1 MKRII
6 LEVVLGLIAVGLGI
20 FCFLQ
25 FGNISELKKQLG
37 EVAQFQEESNKLK
50 QELQDNAVELNQ
62 LRVKGRILDA
72 SRYALSSGIALIDIQ
87 AAADAVDALD
97 VAAAPLNSP
106 PVEDG
111 APQQKA
117 KSKGMNADRLL
128 ATGALRMLIYGESD
142 QKALDAFEKALE
154 MVDLKSKLKAVCAA
168 QAGIAASGKDI
179 DILSECQI
187 KP

>member
-6 LEVVLGLIAVGLGI
+6 LEVVLGLTAIGLGI

-25 FGNISELKKQLG
+25 FGSISELKKQLG
-37 EVAQFQEESNKLK
+37 EVAQYQEESIKLK
-50 QELQDNAVELNQ
+50 QQVQDNAGELNQ

-72 SRYALSSGIALIDIQ
+72 SRYALASGIALKDIQ
-87 AAADAVDALD
+87 AAADAVDA
-97 VAAAPLNSP
+97 AAVPLNP
-106 PVEDG
+106 QPAEDG
-111 APQQKA
+111 APQQKPG
-117 KSKGMNADRLL
+117 SKGMNADRLL

-179 DILSECQI
+179 DILSECQVE
-187 KP
+187 P